1 MKKSLNTGDLLW
13 PVLLVGALLAFW
25 QGVALWSNI
34 PRWILPGPY
43 DIVTS
48 LKDSAGLLLKH
59 ARYTIFEAGLG
70 FGIGSL
76 LGVMLALLMDR
87 IYWLYRAFYPLVIVS
102 QTIPIIFLAPL
113 LIIWFGFGILPKILV
128 SILVCFFPVTISFF
142 DGLANVDEELVNLL
156 KSMGASPRQIM
167 TMVKLPAAL
176 PSLFSGLRIS
186 ATYSVMAAVIG
197 EWLGASYGLGVFMT
211 RASQSF
217 STAKVFAAILVVS
230 LLSLAV
236 LGLVNLARKILVPW
250 ASWKNGNGA
259 GRI

>member
-1 MKKSLNTGDLLW
+1 MPATPSSKRGWASVSVPCW
-13 PVLLVGALLAFW
+13 AMV
-25 QGVALWSNI
+25 
-34 PRWILPGPY
+34 
-43 DIVTS
+43 
-48 LKDSAGLLLKH
+48 
-59 ARYTIFEAGLG
+59 
-70 FGIGSL
+70 
-76 LGVMLALLMDR
+76 LALLMDR
-87 IYWLYRAFYPLVIVS
+87 IHCLYRAFYPLVIVS

-211 RASQSF
+211 RASHAF

-230 LLSLAV
+230 LLSLAM
-236 LGLVNLARKILVPW
+236 LGLVNLTRKLLVPW
-250 ASWKNGNGA
+250 AAWKNGNGA
-259 GRI
+259 DGM